1 MKGINMFIRLDGLLE
16 CAVHGVH
23 PYNDPD
29 IFIVDVNE
37 ISFVHGA
44 CSNDHTGVTVK
55 TMYVHLKNGK
65 VFEVRQN
72 EEQISALLDCKVAP
86 EINPEQIGG

>member
-1 MKGINMFIRLDGLLE
+1 MFIRLDGLLE
-16 CAVHGVH
+16 CAVHGVSPCH
-23 PYNDPD
+23 DAD
-29 IFIVDVNE
+29 ILFIDVNE

-44 CSNDHTGVTVK
+44 CSTDHSGETAK

-72 EEQISALLDCKVAP
+72 EEQITALLDCQVAP
-86 EINPEQIGG
+86 EINNEQIVE